1 MPDMPAF
8 WTGANESSFLNA
20 SIKPCKLVRDDTV
33 ADALVEEVDGVVN
46 ASVVELGTD
55 VAAARSRSA
64 PHFIFIRVISIIVR
78 LVLSCILNS

>member
-1 MPDMPAF
+1 MPAF

-20 SIKPCKLVRDDTV
+20 SIKPCNLVRDDDTV

-64 PHFIFIRVISIIVR
+64 PHFICIRVISIIVR